1 MQAHEQAQPKWKRW
15 IWPIAAGV
23 LAAGLIVSIV
33 LGVRASSA
41 RAQAQVELNS
51 MYESAFDALCT
62 NMSDINTAFAKLR
75 VSTSRAQQAVLLNS
89 IWRQA
94 GQTAQ
99 AVSQLPVAH
108 TVSGGILQYVNQVGD
123 YCYVLAKRVERG
135 GTLDESIY
143 QTLQTLEE
151 QTGLLAK
158 QLEVS
163 RENGVA
169 WSELDQ
175 DMYAAIPDTEQL
187 DELSQLAKSIS
198 QYPTLIYDGPFSERA
213 HNIEPKAAVGD
224 IVPYEQA
231 EQVAQRFFPGTYTR
245 EEDEGGQV
253 PTYNM
258 RCMAE
263 NGESYQVRVTQK
275 GGLLHSVLPVQATQ
289 TDILPNEEQVPQ
301 LSQTAKAFV
310 EERGYP
316 TMQPAYAQYYAGAA
330 VVNLVPEQDGV
341 LLYPDLVKVWVDV
354 ATMQVIGI
362 DAHNYTVNHCTR
374 SFGSPLKE
382 QQSVRDRV
390 ATRLTIEGVRLVLIP
405 TEELGEKLCYEWSG
419 KNGEET
425 FIVYTDALTG
435 EEEEIKQILDAEDGT
450 FVY

>member
-1 MQAHEQAQPKWKRW
+1 MQAHEQARPKWKRW
-15 IWPIAAGV
+15 IWPVAAGV

-33 LGVRASSA
+33 LGVRASRA

-62 NMSDINTAFAKLR
+62 NMSDINTALAKLR

-99 AVSQLPVAH
+99 AVSQLPVSH
-108 TVSGGILQYVNQVGD
+108 TVSGGILQYVNRMGD

-135 GTLDESIY
+135 GSLDEATY

-151 QTGLLAK
+151 QTATLSD
-158 QLEVS
+158 QLELS
-163 RENGVA
+163 RESGVD

-175 DMYAAIPDTEQL
+175 DVYAAIPDTQEL
-187 DELSQLAKSIS
+187 DQLSQLAKSIS

-213 HNIEPKAAVGD
+213 HNIEPKAAAGEV
-224 IVPYEQA
+224 VPYEQA
-231 EQVAQRFFPGTYTR
+231 EQVAQRFFAGTYTR

-258 RCMAE
+258 RCVAE

-289 TDILPNEEQVPQ
+289 TDILPTPEQVPQ
-301 LSQTAKAFV
+301 LTQVAKAFM

-374 SFGSPLKE
+374 TFDGPLME

-419 KNGEET
+419 KNGDET
-425 FIVYTDALTG
+425 FIVYTDAHTG
-435 EEEEIKQILDAEDGT
+435 EEEDIKQILDAEDGT